1 MGCPSP
7 DVFPADVALAVERLA
22 AEQEIGQYPLVA
34 VLLQGAPAHVQP
46 PRQVLVGEVALP
58 AYRWNVTVGK
68 HVCHFQ
74 ASPYG
79 LHGIRQ
85 YPAVLCQY
93 VVVHFALDLVAQ

>member
-1 MGCPSP
+1 M
-7 DVFPADVALAVERLA
+7 VALFQHLLYVALAVERLA

-46 PRQVLVGEVALP
+46 PHQVLVGEVTLP
-58 AYRWNVTVGK
+58 SHRRNVAVGK
-68 HVCHFQ
+68 AVRHFQ

-93 VVVHFALDLVAQ
+93 VVIHFNRI